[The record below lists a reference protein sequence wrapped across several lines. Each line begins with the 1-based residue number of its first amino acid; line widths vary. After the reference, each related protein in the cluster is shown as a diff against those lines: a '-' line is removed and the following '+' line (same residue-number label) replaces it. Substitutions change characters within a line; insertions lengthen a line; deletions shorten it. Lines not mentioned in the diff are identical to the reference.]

1 MLFRNKTL
9 LAKAEGSY
17 GTDAAPV
24 GTDAILT
31 SNLRIQPYT
40 GQTVSRNNDR
50 SNLGGQ
56 SAININPNAV
66 LEFDVEL
73 AGSGTAGNS
82 PAWAA
87 LMLGTGWAETD
98 SSPTGTAKIYNLIS
112 ASWPSLTLYFY
123 HDGQRHRIR
132 GARGEMSCSL
142 NRGELP
148 KMSFTFTG
156 QYETPTAATAS
167 GVDVTDFVSPIA
179 VTNTNTPTFT
189 MGGSPLVDLRAES
202 FNFALNNQVVPR
214 NIINSN
220 EISITDR
227 GVTGGTVF
235 EAVLPSS
242 KDWFTDAFESDG
254 GVNLQAINLVHG
266 TVAGNIIEISAPA
279 VQASLNGQNESEG
292 IIVYDTGLN
301 FTPVSGNDEIT
312 LTVR

>member
-9 LAKAEGSY
+9 LAKIESPY
-17 GTDAAPV
+17 GTDAVPT

-40 GQTVSRNNDR
+40 GQTVSRDNDR

-56 SAININPNAV
+56 SVININPNAIV
-66 LEFDVEL
+66 EFDVEL
-73 AGSGTAGNS
+73 AGAGTAGNA
-82 PAWAA
+82 PAWAPLLLA
-87 LMLGTGWAETD
+87 CGFAESD
-98 SSPTGTAKIYNLIS
+98 SSPTGTSKIYNLIS
-112 ASWPSLTLYFY
+112 TAFPGITLYFY
-123 HDGQRHRIR
+123 HDGQRHKIIGGR
-132 GARGEMSCSL
+132 GDMSCSL
-142 NRGELP
+142 TRGEIP
-148 KMSFTFTG
+148 KMSFIFTG
-156 QYETPTAATAS
+156 QYETPTAATPS
-167 GVDVTDFVSPIA
+167 GADVSDFISPIA

-214 NIINSN
+214 NIINAN

-235 EAVLPSS
+235 EAVLPST
-242 KDWFTDAFESDG
+242 KDWFTDAFESDS

-266 TVAGNIIEISAPA
+266 TVAGNILEFSAPA
-279 VQASLNGQNESEG
+279 VQATLNGQNDSEG

-312 LTVR
+312 ITVR